1 MIDFLIHC
9 LTASFICLGLNL
21 AMDDGMILNFMREWY
36 LHMLDNIEATQA
48 KIEIL
53 NNQKA
58 LHWDNKPNYNELS
71 WKIEALKTQ
80 EVYYQFMYYILKP
93 ISGCVT
99 CMASV
104 WGGAYLLFHY
114 HAHINVLIG
123 IPIIAFFNYTLYKIS
138 NHA

>member
-53 NNQKA
+53 NNQNH
-58 LHWDNKPNYNELS
+58 LIL
-71 WKIEALKTQ
+71 L
-80 EVYYQFMYYILKP
+80 ILKP
-93 ISGCVT
+93 RTRVKQ
-99 CMASV
+99 
-104 WGGAYLLFHY
+104 LLFFQK
-114 HAHINVLIG
+114 AR
-123 IPIIAFFNYTLYKIS
+123 IILQT
-138 NHA
+138 

>member
-80 EVYYQFMYYILKP
+80 EVYYQFM
-93 ISGCVT
+93 
-99 CMASV
+99 
-104 WGGAYLLFHY
+104 
-114 HAHINVLIG
+114 
-123 IPIIAFFNYTLYKIS
+123 
-138 NHA
+138 